1 MVKVSELKKKNYW
14 NQILEQIELNSE
26 YSAQNKEQNQ
36 TEKLVFSLDKTVCQ
50 IKCNTS
56 SVKTSYAVFQ
66 LRHFR
71 GLPLIQASA

>member
-1 MVKVSELKKKNYW
+1 MKSWLNRTIGR
-14 NQILEQIELNSE
+14 QIM
-26 YSAQNKEQNQ
+26 SAFYMIIL
-36 TEKLVFSLDKTVCQ
+36 TLVLTSGGVYFYTTVCQ

-71 GLPLIQASA
+71 